1 MESLFEALYDYAVNH
16 RSDTYLTEDEDE
28 RQKAEDMVCRAIEE
42 LTAEGYSDQVR
53 QVKDGLSTIFWLGQR
68 SLFRAG
74 LAIGMDLN
82 RL

>member
-16 RSDTYLTEDEDE
+16 RCDTYLTEDEDE

-53 QVKDGLSTIFWLGQR
+53 QVKDGLSTIFCWVSAACFGRAWPLGWT
-68 SLFRAG
+68 
-74 LAIGMDLN
+74 
-82 RL
+82 